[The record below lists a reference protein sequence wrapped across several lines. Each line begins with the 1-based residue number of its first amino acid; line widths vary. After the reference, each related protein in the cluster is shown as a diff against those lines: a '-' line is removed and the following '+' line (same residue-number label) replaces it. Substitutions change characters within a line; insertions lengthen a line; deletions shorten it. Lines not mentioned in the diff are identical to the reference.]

1 MAPTGLTP
9 AGGTGNGPSFTL
21 QQAIDH
27 ALQQNINVKNSVL
40 DGVSAEGRIR
50 EVKASALPQVAGSAS
65 LTDNLIIQRAFL
77 PANFFDPTAS
87 PDAPA
92 VPVQFGVKY
101 SGNATLSLNQ
111 VIYSPGLNVGLR
123 AAATYRELAQRNL
136 QGTKVTVAEQVAKA
150 YYGVLVALER
160 AKLLDYN
167 IGRLDTL
174 MNETRAMNK
183 QGFVEKLDVQRLD
196 VQANNLRAERQ
207 NVQNLIE
214 LSYTLLKFQMGMG
227 VNDEITLAEQL
238 QDRSVDDLR
247 PLISPDP
254 TFRYTSRIEYSTL
267 ETQIKLAEQDVE
279 LTQKGYYPT
288 LAGFVNYGYN
298 SGRNAIGQ
306 LVTAPWLNF
315 ATLGLSL
322 QVPIFDGF
330 QKRYQIAQK
339 RVTLQKAQNSGALL
353 RNSIDLQIR
362 QASITLNNGLQTL
375 QTQQRNRELAQEI
388 VRVSRIKYKEGVG
401 SSIEVL
407 NAETALREA
416 QTNYFASLY
425 DFLIAKVD
433 QDRALG
439 RLYIGL

>member
-1 MAPTGLTP
+1 L
-9 AGGTGNGPSFTL
+9 
-21 QQAIDH
+21 
-27 ALQQNINVKNSVL
+27 
-40 DGVSAEGRIR
+40 
-50 EVKASALPQVAGSAS
+50 
-65 LTDNLIIQRAFL
+65 
-77 PANFFDPTAS
+77 
-87 PDAPA
+87 
-92 VPVQFGVKY
+92 
-101 SGNATLSLNQ
+101 
-111 VIYSPGLNVGLR
+111 
-123 AAATYRELAQRNL
+123 
-136 QGTKVTVAEQVAKA
+136 
-150 YYGVLVALER
+150 
-160 AKLLDYN
+160 
-167 IGRLDTL
+167 
-174 MNETRAMNK
+174 NETRALNQ

-238 QDRSVDDLR
+238 QDRSIDDLR

-254 TFRYTSRIEYSTL
+254 TFQYTSRIEYSTL
-267 ETQIKLAEQDVE
+267 ETQIKLAEQDIE
-279 LTQKGYYPT
+279 LTQKGYFPT
-288 LAGFVNYGYN
+288 LAGFANYGYN
-298 SGRNAIGQ
+298 SGRNIFSQ
-306 LVTAPWLNF
+306 LITDRWLNF
-315 ATLGLSL
+315 GTVGLSL

-339 RVTLQKAQNSGALL
+339 RVTLQKANNSGELL

-362 QASITLNNGLQTL
+362 QSSITLNNGLQSL
-375 QTQQRNRELAQEI
+375 QTQQRNRDLAQEI
-388 VRVSRIKYKEGVG
+388 VRVTRIKYKEGVG

-407 NAETALREA
+407 NAEASLREA

>member
-1 MAPTGLTP
+1 
-9 AGGTGNGPSFTL
+9 L
-21 QQAIDH
+21 QQAIDF
-27 ALQQNINVKNSVL
+27 ALRQNINIKNSVL

-50 EVKASALPQVAGSAS
+50 EVKASALPQIAGSAS

-77 PANFFDPTAS
+77 PANFFDPNAS

-101 SGNATLSLNQ
+101 SGNATINLNQ
-111 VIYSPGLNVGLR
+111 IIYSPSLNVGLR

-136 QGTKVTVAEQVAKA
+136 QGSKVTVAEQVAKA
-150 YYGVLVALER
+150 YYSVLVSLER

-167 IGRLDTL
+167 ISRLDTL
-174 MNETRAMNK
+174 LNETRALNQ

-207 NVQNLIE
+207 NVQNLLE

-227 VNDEITLAEQL
+227 INDEITLAEQL
-238 QDRSVDDLR
+238 QDRSVEDLR
-247 PLISPDP
+247 PLISSDP
-254 TFRYTSRIEYSTL
+254 TFRYSSRIDYSTL
-267 ETQIKLAEQDVE
+267 ETQIKLAEQDIE
-279 LTQKGYYPT
+279 LTQKGYFPT
-288 LAGFVNYGYN
+288 LAGFANYGYN

-315 ATLGLSL
+315 ATVGLSL

-339 RVTLQKAQNSGALL
+339 RVTLQKAHNNGELL

-362 QASITLNNGLQTL
+362 QSSITLRNGLQTL
-375 QTQQRNRELAQEI
+375 ETQQRNRDLAQEI

-407 NAETALREA
+407 NAEASLREA